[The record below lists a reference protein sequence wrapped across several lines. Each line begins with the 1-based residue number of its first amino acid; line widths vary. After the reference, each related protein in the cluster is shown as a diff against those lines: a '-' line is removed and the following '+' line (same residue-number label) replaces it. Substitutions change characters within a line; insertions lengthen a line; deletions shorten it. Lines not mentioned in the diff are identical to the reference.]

1 MASQKWGDL
10 CGDLYRFCA
19 RFVRLARIEE
29 NRKSSIYPLIF
40 RLFSNRG
47 HVAEWLRSGLQNPH
61 PPELCHR
68 RSPVS
73 TATSRILLL
82 VPSAQCAAFCATPR
96 TIAEPAVISSD
107 NL

>member
-29 NRKSSIYPLIF
+29 NRKSSIYLLIF

-47 HVAEWLRSGLQNPH
+47 HVAEWLRSGLQN
-61 PPELCHR
+61 R
-68 RSPVS
+68 RHQFNSGRGLQNNFNDLPGIL
-73 TATSRILLL
+73 TATSE
-82 VPSAQCAAFCATPR
+82 A
-96 TIAEPAVISSD
+96 
-107 NL
+107 

>member
-47 HVAEWLRSGLQNPH
+47 HVAEWLRSGLQNRIPRFNSGRGLQH
-61 PPELCHR
+61 SR
-68 RSPVS
+68 RQARQGGFARERCLPFGK
-73 TATSRILLL
+73 ARK
-82 VPSAQCAAFCATPR
+82 QCA
-96 TIAEPAVISSD
+96 
-107 NL
+107 